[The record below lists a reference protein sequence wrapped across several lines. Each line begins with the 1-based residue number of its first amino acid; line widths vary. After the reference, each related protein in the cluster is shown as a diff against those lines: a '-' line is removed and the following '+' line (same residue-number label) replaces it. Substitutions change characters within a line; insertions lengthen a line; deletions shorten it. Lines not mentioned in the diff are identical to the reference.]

1 MDNSLFLVDNKNNDD
16 ESKEKDL
23 NKKEDNSKKDTKKKD
38 SDGKEEEKEKNNNIV
53 LVEINSLKLIN
64 SENKKVIV
72 TFDNK
77 DNNILA
83 ATFEKNILTKLN
95 VLRIKHFIGRVIYM
109 VENNKIINIKRD
121 NFIKN

>member
-1 MDNSLFLVDNKNNDD
+1 
-16 ESKEKDL
+16 
-23 NKKEDNSKKDTKKKD
+23 
-38 SDGKEEEKEKNNNIV
+38 
-53 LVEINSLKLIN
+53 LIN
-64 SENKKVIV
+64 SENKQVIV

-77 DNNILA
+77 DNNIMA

>member
-1 MDNSLFLVDNKNNDD
+1 M
-16 ESKEKDL
+16 
-23 NKKEDNSKKDTKKKD
+23 
-38 SDGKEEEKEKNNNIV
+38 
-53 LVEINSLKLIN
+53 IN
-64 SENKKVIV
+64 SENKQVIV

-77 DNNILA
+77 DNNIMA

-95 VLRIKHFIGRVIYM
+95 VLRIKHFIGRVMCM

>member
-1 MDNSLFLVDNKNNDD
+1 M
-16 ESKEKDL
+16 
-23 NKKEDNSKKDTKKKD
+23 
-38 SDGKEEEKEKNNNIV
+38 
-53 LVEINSLKLIN
+53 
-64 SENKKVIV
+64 
-72 TFDNK
+72 
-77 DNNILA
+77 A